1 MKYKVTLK
9 GKTYEVGVEKGE
21 AMILDEYAAAAP
33 APAAVPTPAAA
44 PAAPAPTPAPAPA
57 PAAPATPAPATPAP
71 AASGTVVTSP
81 LPGNVLS
88 INVNVG
94 DAVKAGQLL
103 VLIEAMKMENEI
115 VAPTDGVVKQ
125 IVASKGA
132 VVATGDTLLVI

>member
-9 GKTYEVGVEKGE
+9 GKTYEVEVEKGE